1 MKCAAG
7 DRAGV
12 RLTLS
17 VMTFVCYCP
26 IECAVFDRAAVVV
39 HSAMECAVFDRAGV
53 GVVNEPAVVVHSVA
67 ECAALDFAVII
78 DHSAGELTVSDRG
91 IPIKVNR
98 TMEGAAGNRDFL
110 VSPVIISSIQCTAV
124 RIGCAVADRHI
135 STDRE
140 GSTGSNA
147 AAFIPFIS
155 TALYCMAVP
164 DRGTA
169 GQRGGVSI
177 VDTAAI
183 GVTNRRS
190 RQAAHDIAAGHGKAA
205 AGCVNCTAGHIHAAA
220 LSRCA
225 AHDAATG
232 HMKCAVLPDI
242 HAAGGVADV
251 HV

>member
-1 MKCAAG
+1 
-7 DRAGV
+7 
-12 RLTLS
+12 
-17 VMTFVCYCP
+17 MTFVRYRP
-26 IECAVFDRAAVVV
+26 IECAVFNRAAGVV
-39 HSAMECAVFDRAGV
+39 HSAIEVAVFNRAGV
-53 GVVNEPAVVVHSVA
+53 GVVNEPAVVVHSVM
-67 ECAALDFAVII
+67 ECAALDFTALI
-78 DHSAGELTVSDRG
+78 DYSAGELTVGDRG
-91 IPIKVNR
+91 VPIKVNR
-98 TMEGAAGNRDFL
+98 TIEGAAGNRDVL
-110 VSPVIISSIQCTAV
+110 VSPVIISSIQCIAV

-140 GSTGSNA
+140 GSAGTPNA
-147 AAFIPFIS
+147 AAFIPFTI
-155 TALYCMAVP
+155 TAFYCMAVP

-169 GQRGGVSI
+169 GQRGGARI

-183 GVTNRRS
+183 GVIIRRS